1 MCVPTESWWSWCS
14 ESRWPSEDER
24 IGVVFNGKEYGGS
37 FYFSLSFPQLVL
49 TLGACTAPII
59 LHNESSKP
67 PVRFSQYVS
76 ELWHAMKTRVVYQIV
91 FYSFFIGIFT
101 NFSYTAASLI
111 QLYMVGVSPI
121 NNTISDTVGNA
132 VFMGGIVLTGKYG
145 LNWNWRTMTVRT
157 GVLLPIALNVPAGIS
172 FLISTFVTVELVGE
186 GHEGAMYGLI
196 TTVANLAAP
205 FAATLTKIVD
215 NRLWNLSNER
225 VQVDDCTVRRDM
237 TEAVLFMYGMSVV
250 SWFFLFRLPRQKPET
265 QELKRRG
272 GSSALLG
279 ALTVGYFFV
288 ALVWSVTTNIM
299 GIFPSTSCLVIAGGM
314 DVNLDRF
321 LLRNVFRSRKH
332 SYKTEGHCICKSTK
346 GLKSHGRA
354 IK

>member
-1 MCVPTESWWSWCS
+1 
-14 ESRWPSEDER
+14 
-24 IGVVFNGKEYGGS
+24 
-37 FYFSLSFPQLVL
+37 
-49 TLGACTAPII
+49 
-59 LHNESSKP
+59 
-67 PVRFSQYVS
+67 
-76 ELWHAMKTRVVYQIV
+76 MKTRVVYQIV
-91 FYSFFIGIFT
+91 FYSFFSGIFT
-101 NFSYTAASLI
+101 NFSYTAASPI
-111 QLYMVGVSPI
+111 QLYMVGVFPI
-121 NNTISDTVGNA
+121 NNTISDIVGNA

-186 GHEGAMYGLI
+186 GHEGVMYGLI
-196 TTVANLAAP
+196 TTVANLASP
-205 FAATLTKIVD
+205 FAATLTKVVD

-250 SWFFLFRLPRQKPET
+250 PWFFLFLLQRQKLET

-279 ALTVGYFFV
+279 ALTVGYIFV

-299 GIFPSTSCLVIAGGM
+299 GMFPSTSCLVIAGG
-314 DVNLDRF
+314 N
-321 LLRNVFRSRKH
+321 
-332 SYKTEGHCICKSTK
+332 GC
-346 GLKSHGRA
+346 
-354 IK
+354 